1 MKTSPKGMKATV
13 NTTKPTM
20 KKYEDDPKGK
30 KKKNNLFQSSES
42 PSVGQRLAQG
52 PAIAALSGLVT
63 AGVAALTNRKTKEP
77 KPEKLANLSEKQAN
91 LSNKKMNRANRIE
104 ANRPVRA
111 AVLRAKA
118 GVLKEKSVANKKASE
133 QYKK

>member
-1 MKTSPKGMKATV
+1 MKTSPKGMKATG

-63 AGVAALTNRKTKEP
+63 TAGAAILANRKAP

-91 LSNKKMNRANRIE
+91 LANKKMNRANRIE
-104 ANRPVRA
+104 EKRPTRA

-118 GVLKEKSVANKKASE
+118 EVLNKKSEANKKASE